1 MSAVLA
7 VAAFACILAVLLQWQ
22 RRSTELRPRILGDVL
37 LVFAHPDDEAMFFS
51 PMLEHLKRHG
61 VEVHFLCLSNGN
73 YEGLGAVREK
83 ELGLSAQ
90 YLGVHRNKVKV
101 VNHPALQDGMQ
112 ASWDAALI
120 RQEVVSY
127 LQKAKNVRTV
137 VTFDQWGVSSHPN
150 HVAAYH
156 GVRLVKESMP
166 PGIVFLSLRTRN
178 LLGKYS
184 GALATVPYM
193 TNVCSPSKQQRLVF
207 LIPPLA
213 SLTSFFAM
221 RLHRTQLVWFRYLF
235 VAFSS
240 YTYVNELEEL
250 KAL

>member
-7 VAAFACILAVLLQWQ
+7 VAVLALIFAGLLQWQ
-22 RRSTELRPRILGDVL
+22 RRSAEFRPRILGDVL
-37 LVFAHPDDEAMFFS
+37 LVFSHPDDEAMFFS
-51 PMLEHLKRHG
+51 PMLEHLKRY
-61 VEVHFLCLSNGN
+61 EVKAHFLCLSNGN
-73 YEGLGAVREK
+73 YEGLGAIREK

-90 YLGVHRNKVKV
+90 YLGVHRNKVKM

-120 RQEVVSY
+120 RQEVMLY

-150 HVAAYH
+150 HIAAYH
-156 GVRLVKESMP
+156 GVRLVKECMP
-166 PGIVFLSLRTRN
+166 PGIVFLSLRTRS

-184 GALATVPYM
+184 GALAVVQYM
-193 TNVCSPSKQQRLVF
+193 ADIGLSSKQQPLVF
-207 LIPPLA
+207 LVPPLA

-250 KAL
+250 KTH